1 MAADAIPCNGDSR
14 RLTRL
19 SGVSPYHFP
28 EARRL
33 VLEIMLLGTVEAT
46 MGGVSLRLAGERQKA
61 LIGKLALEKGK
72 TVPTAT
78 LLGVLWGDSVPQTA
92 RTKLQ
97 GLVSAFRRMIRDQQ
111 VAGGDYLLTHG
122 HGYELAAD
130 TVQVDIDVF
139 DHLVLRARQAQ
150 QAGERE
156 TASQLLEQALGLWR
170 GPALVDVC
178 LPRIRGIA
186 EAIDERRLLAVATKA
201 EVDLALGRADAVAA
215 GLSVWVNEY
224 PLHERL
230 RALLMQA
237 LYECGCRAGALRL
250 YRAGRQMIT
259 TELGLEPSFE
269 LQRMHQRILA
279 GDRPGGPNGVRVRTR
294 M

>member
-1 MAADAIPCNGDSR
+1 M
-14 RLTRL
+14 
-19 SGVSPYHFP
+19 
-28 EARRL
+28 
-33 VLEIMLLGTVEAT
+33 EIMLLGTVEAT
-46 MGGVSLRLAGERQKA
+46 IGGASLRLAGERQKA

-97 GLVSAFRRMIRDQQ
+97 GLVSAFRRMIRDQLSRQGGPPSQ

-139 DHLVLRARQAQ
+139 DHLVMRARQAQ

-178 LPRIRGIA
+178 LPGIRGIA

-201 EVDLALGRADAVAA
+201 EVDLALGRTDAVAA

-237 LYECGCRAGALRL
+237 LYECGCRADALRL

-279 GDRPGGPNGVRVRTR
+279 GDRPGAPNGVRVRTR